1 MPVELKMLVILLLH
15 HCMKGIHT
23 EIPYASKW
31 VQCHCDSSQFML
43 IHRKNSDSEMN
54 NESSSSARGKHET
67 IMGKDLCVGKDICK
81 EVEKRVA
88 EYGLQWSN
96 WMCDDR
102 WWQ

>member
-1 MPVELKMLVILLLH
+1 
-15 HCMKGIHT
+15 
-23 EIPYASKW
+23 
-31 VQCHCDSSQFML
+31 ML

-96 WMCDDR
+96 
-102 WWQ
+102 

>member
-31 VQCHCDSSQFML
+31 VQRHCDTSQFML
-43 IHRKNSDSEMN
+43 IHGKNSDSEIN
-54 NESSSSARGKHET
+54 NEPSSAHGTHET
-67 IMGKDLCVGKDICK
+67 TMGKGIYK
-81 EVEKRVA
+81 EVEKTIA
-88 EYGLQWSN
+88 EYGFQWSN